1 MLAGVPSLFPHEA
14 LLLQKAWFNQKGDR
28 MTALRNA
35 SAVIRRLRELAADE
49 VADHQLLERFT
60 VHHDDDAFAALVR
73 RYGRLV
79 CSVCR
84 AVLHNEHDIEDVFQA
99 TFLVLA
105 RKAGS
110 IRKRDALASWL
121 YGVAYRLARKAR
133 SQAVRRC
140 RPVRV
145 RPRPP
150 PAGPLEDPPW
160 REWSAALHEELAPF
174 PALTRP
180 PVV

>member
-1 MLAGVPSLFPHEA
+1 MLAAVPPLFPHEA
-14 LLLQKAWFNQKGDR
+14 LLWQKALFNQKGDR

-49 VADHQLLERFT
+49 AADHQLLQRFT
-60 VHHDDDAFAALVR
+60 LHHDDDAFAALVR

-105 RKAGS
+105 RKAAS

-121 YGVAYRLARKAR
+121 YAVAYRLPPKPPHPT
-133 SQAVRRC
+133 VPHC
-140 RPVRV
+140 RPL
-145 RPRPP
+145 P
-150 PAGPLEDPPW
+150 
-160 REWSAALHEELAPF
+160 
-174 PALTRP
+174 
-180 PVV
+180 